1 LTGVTADKRFERTRR
16 LASTVSEL
24 GKLAPAVMFG
34 IVALGA
40 MSYLFTFPR
49 PIATAVA
56 AVLPIDLNDA
66 DPTFGI
72 LSAVGLGALSVGL
85 LRGKQVA
92 WWLALATVAATLF
105 GQSDALQ
112 HPVRTAV
119 VGGVLAVLVADRR
132 RYRVETDA
140 GWRRIIV
147 ALLVVVGVAVG
158 LETSLIVASTGR
170 WPAPLAMLSDA
181 TAAIGGAFGIDDDTA
196 AGLLRGTSFNVLLGL
211 LLLAARLPMVLAAIG
226 VLARVP
232 EAPPDPSTRA
242 RARQIGARYGRGA
255 LLPFQLGDD
264 KLLYCPSDA
273 DGCIVY
279 GLAGRTAV
287 VVGDPI
293 AADDSCLAVL
303 DAFRDQSYR
312 FDRKVTFYQASDAM
326 RASLVRA
333 GFYVF
338 KVGQEA
344 LIDLAGFDLAGSRRA
359 NLRHTITR
367 CGRGGVSVKWLPNG
381 LGSGRDATGLLDE
394 LGAIDLEWRRGAGP
408 RMGFTISD
416 LDEEALRTLPVSIA
430 FDQAGKVVAYSTFR
444 PTGPDR
450 GWVLDLMRR
459 VPHGEPGAV
468 EWCIAEAA
476 LGLKAMNADRLSL
489 GLAPLAGLSATSG
502 PAAER
507 LLAMAARWARRRY
520 DVLGLAFFK
529 AKFDPVWVPRYGA
542 IGRGRDLAG
551 YGVALLRLHYRK
563 TNLRAATVPY
573 SDVRVSVE
581 SVR

>member
-1 LTGVTADKRFERTRR
+1 M
-16 LASTVSEL
+16 

-49 PIATAVA
+49 PIANAVA

-105 GQSDALQ
+105 GQSDLLQ

-132 RYRVETDA
+132 RYKVETDA

-147 ALLVVVGVAVG
+147 ALLVVVAVAVG
-158 LETSLIVASTGR
+158 LETSLIIASTGR
-170 WPAPLAMLSDA
+170 WPAPLTMLSDA

-303 DAFRDQSYR
+303 DAFRDQSHR

-326 RASLVRA
+326 RASLERA
-333 GFYVF
+333 GFY
-338 KVGQEA
+338 
-344 LIDLAGFDLAGSRRA
+344 
-359 NLRHTITR
+359 
-367 CGRGGVSVKWLPNG
+367 
-381 LGSGRDATGLLDE
+381 
-394 LGAIDLEWRRGAGP
+394 
-408 RMGFTISD
+408 
-416 LDEEALRTLPVSIA
+416 
-430 FDQAGKVVAYSTFR
+430 
-444 PTGPDR
+444 
-450 GWVLDLMRR
+450 
-459 VPHGEPGAV
+459 
-468 EWCIAEAA
+468 
-476 LGLKAMNADRLSL
+476 
-489 GLAPLAGLSATSG
+489 
-502 PAAER
+502 
-507 LLAMAARWARRRY
+507 
-520 DVLGLAFFK
+520 
-529 AKFDPVWVPRYGA
+529 
-542 IGRGRDLAG
+542 
-551 YGVALLRLHYRK
+551 
-563 TNLRAATVPY
+563 
-573 SDVRVSVE
+573 
-581 SVR
+581 